1 MSSQIVTMRYG
12 LPSAGTESATG
23 SRSASGTYT
32 SSTSDKS
39 IINLGFK
46 PKYLCIVG
54 THSGGQMI
62 IYDESISDT
71 SFRFAGSAQYAQSRN
86 LGTSTNYN
94 LYSIDSTGFTVNK
107 TTTSYTYNYFAIG

>member
-1 MSSQIVTMRYG
+1 MMYG
-12 LPSAGTESATG
+12 SPAEVSEKNGSESTKSAYG
-23 SRSASGTYT
+23 SYT

-46 PKYLCIVG
+46 PKYLTIVG

-71 SFRFAGSAQYAQSRN
+71 SFRFAGTSTYAQSRN
-86 LGTSTNYN
+86 LGTNTNYN
-94 LYSIDSTGFTVNK
+94 LYSIDDAGFTVNK
-107 TTTSYTYNYFAIG
+107 TSSVYTYNYFAVG